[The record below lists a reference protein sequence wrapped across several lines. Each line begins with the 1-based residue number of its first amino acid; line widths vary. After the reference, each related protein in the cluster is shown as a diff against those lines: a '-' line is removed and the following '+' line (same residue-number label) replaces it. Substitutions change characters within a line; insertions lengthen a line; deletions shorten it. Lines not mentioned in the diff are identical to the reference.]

1 MKASAAPGSN
11 AMPTAKT
18 AAKTEPKKTAKTVTE
33 QLIREIA
40 HRLWVEEGHPD
51 GRADDHWFKALE
63 IAQAK
68 KTIAAKKATAN
79 SDKAPVKKAIK
90 KSA

>member
-1 MKASAAPGSN
+1 MPAATTATKA
-11 AMPTAKT
+11 
-18 AAKTEPKKTAKTVTE
+18 EPKKTAKTVTE

-40 HRLWVEEGHPD
+40 HRLWVEEGHPE

-63 IAQAK
+63 IAAAK

-79 SDKAPVKKAIK
+79 SDAKPAAKQVAKPARKAASKA
-90 KSA
+90 A